1 MDKAFE
7 TRPGEAHP
15 AGATVQAAG
24 VNFSVFSQHATGVT
38 LVLYASATATRPLQL
53 IPLDPRVHLDR
64 CMWHVFVVGAKPGL
78 FYTWRVDG
86 PHGTS
91 AGHRFNPRRELLDPY
106 AREFDA
112 SLWQRLPDAPR
123 SVAIRARVPANDVY
137 DWEGDAP
144 IRRPIESEIIYEL
157 HVGGFTRHPSAGVAH
172 PGTFAGVIEKIPYL
186 KSLGIT
192 AVELLPVMAFDE
204 YDVPPGAEA
213 LGLRNFWG
221 YSTYAFHA
229 LHAEYGAGHD
239 IRTEFRDM
247 VKALH
252 RAGIAVIL
260 DVVFNHTAEGGVG
273 GPTISFRG
281 LDNRIYYHLDPENLS
296 SYRDYTGCGNTVN
309 CNHPVVADFIVR
321 CLEYWVTEMHVDG
334 FRFDLA
340 SVLARD
346 ETGAPDPY
354 ARVVWSIEQ
363 SPILR
368 SRMLIAEAWDAVGLH
383 QVGSFPA
390 YGWAEWNDRY
400 RDSLRAFLR
409 GDGGFLG
416 DVATRISGSS
426 DLFAYRGKG
435 PGFSINF
442 ITCHDGFT
450 LADLVS
456 YNDKHNEGN
465 GEGNRDGHSHNLSW
479 NSGVE
484 GPTSDPK
491 INALRAQRARNFLA
505 LLLLSQGVPML
516 TAGDERLRSQG
527 GNNNVYCQDNPIG
540 WIDWTESAEAL
551 AMLRFTS
558 EMIALRRR
566 HPTLRRT
573 RYVVSDHAESPE
585 LLWFGTTLEAP
596 DWHDPEGRVLG
607 FRLAGVAS
615 GEPALCVLINMS
627 DSDERL
633 PVPAE
638 IAGAWRRIVDTS
650 LPAPQDIVAAGQPGP
665 LVSVRYRVAAR
676 SVVVLESA

>member
-1 MDKAFE
+1 MEREFD
-7 TRPGEAHP
+7 TRPGEAYP
-15 AGATVQAAG
+15 AGATVCADG
-24 VNFSVFSQHATGVT
+24 VNFSVFSQHATAVT
-38 LVLYASATATRPLQL
+38 LVLYSNATATRPLQV
-53 IPLDPRVHLDR
+53 IRLDSRVHVDR

-78 FYTWRVDG
+78 FFTWRVDG
-86 PHGTS
+86 PHGAS
-91 AGHRFNPRRELLDPY
+91 AGHRFNPRRELLDPF
-106 AREFDA
+106 AREVDA
-112 SLWQRLPDAPR
+112 SRWQRLPDPPR
-123 SVAIRARVPANDVY
+123 TVAIRARVPAQAAYN
-137 DWEGDAP
+137 WEGDAP
-144 IRRPIESEIIYEL
+144 FTRPIEDEVVYEL
-157 HVGGFTRHPSAGVAH
+157 HVGGFTRHGSSGVAH
-172 PGTFAGVIEKIPYL
+172 PGTFAGITEKIPYL
-186 KSLGIT
+186 AGLGIT
-192 AVELLPVMAFDE
+192 AVELLPVMAFDTA
-204 YDVPPGAEA
+204 DVPPGAAER
-213 LGLRNFWG
+213 GLKNFWG
-221 YSTYAFHA
+221 YSTYGYFA
-229 LHAEYGAGHD
+229 LHGDYAAGRD

-260 DVVFNHTAEGGVG
+260 DVVFNHTSEGGVG

-281 LDNRIYYHLDPENLS
+281 IDNRVYYQLDPENLGN
-296 SYRDYTGCGNTVN
+296 YRDFTGCGNTVN

-340 SVLARD
+340 SVFARN
-346 ETGAPDPY
+346 EKGEADPH
-354 ARVVWSIEQ
+354 ARVIWNIEQ
-363 SPILR
+363 SPVLR

-383 QVGSFPA
+383 QVGSFPG

-400 RDSLRAFLR
+400 RDTVRAFLR
-409 GDGGFLG
+409 GDRGLIG

-442 ITCHDGFT
+442 VTCHDGFT

-456 YNDKHNEGN
+456 FNDKHNEAN
-465 GEGNRDGHSHNLSW
+465 GEGNRDGHSHNVSW

-484 GPTSDPK
+484 GQTSDPK
-491 INALRAQRARNFLA
+491 ILALRAQRARNFIA

-516 TAGDERLRSQG
+516 TAGDERLRTQQ
-527 GNNNVYCQDNPIG
+527 GNNNAYCQDNTIS
-540 WIDWTESAEAL
+540 WIDWTESADAL
-551 AMLRFTS
+551 GMLRFTR

-566 HPTLRRT
+566 HPTLRRR
-573 RYVVSDHAESPE
+573 RYIVSDHEANPE
-585 LLWFGTTLEAP
+585 LLWFHTDLTAP
-596 DWHDPEGRVLG
+596 DWHDTEAQILC

-615 GEPALCVLINMS
+615 DEPALCVLINMS
-627 DSDERL
+627 EKDARL

-650 LPAPQDIVAAGQPGP
+650 LVSPNDIVALDQSGP

-676 SVVVLESA
+676 SIVVLEGA